1 MTGAT
6 GNIYV
11 GLHEYEEMTFVMHLL
26 RPRDLFVDIGANVGT
41 YTILASKVVGAQ
53 TISVEPVPSTFVHLE
68 NNIFYNRIGDRVE
81 ARNVGLARSVGQ
93 LRFSTDLDTMN
104 HVVDETYTGKTTHVD
119 VISLDELLKDRCP
132 LAMKIDVE
140 GFERDVL
147 AGGAKTLASR
157 DLQAIIMEINDARL
171 SQADTEGSAFDT
183 LRDAGFSLHRYQADK
198 RILVPSTEP
207 SVCGN
212 YVFVRDA
219 AMVQERLRSARTF
232 RVGPWAV

>member
-1 MTGAT
+1 
-6 GNIYV
+6 
-11 GLHEYEEMTFVMHLL
+11 MTFVLHLL
-26 RPRDLFVDIGANVGT
+26 RPTDLFVDIGANVGT
-41 YTILASKVVGAQ
+41 YTILASKVVGAH

-104 HVVDETYTGKTTHVD
+104 HVVDETYTGKTTLVD
-119 VISLDELLKDRCP
+119 VISLDGLLKDRRP
-132 LAMKIDVE
+132 LVMKIDVE
-140 GFERDVL
+140 GFEGDVL
-147 AGGAKTLASR
+147 AGGAKTLASC
-157 DLQAIIMEINDARL
+157 DLQAIIMEVNNVGL
-171 SQADTEGSAFDT
+171 SHAQGSAFDT
-183 LRDAGFSLHRYQADK
+183 LRDAGFGLYRYQADK
-198 RILVPSTEP
+198 RMLVPSTEP